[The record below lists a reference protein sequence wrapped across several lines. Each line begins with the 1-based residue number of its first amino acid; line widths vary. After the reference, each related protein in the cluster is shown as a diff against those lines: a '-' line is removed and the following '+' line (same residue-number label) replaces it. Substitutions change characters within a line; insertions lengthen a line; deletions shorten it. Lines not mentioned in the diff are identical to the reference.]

1 MQIYQ
6 RTQMDTWQVEFGCF
20 ARDDVFNILY
30 KARLAKSSE
39 EVERDTL
46 WSLRKRKGWIV
57 GNKHGTNGSAAWNI
71 SNPFHLIF
79 LTLTCQQWSCKK
91 SENASWGLPISHGTS
106 FPSFPPKKHR
116 KSCQTAFPSVVFLL
130 FFFRFHQLVLAG
142 SCRLHW
148 STTRLKQWDC
158 ASASTL
164 AFGWTLWTSV
174 SSGQSSRG
182 MWSLWRCLE
191 FTQIY
196 I

>member
-1 MQIYQ
+1 
-6 RTQMDTWQVEFGCF
+6 MDTWQVEFGCL

-30 KARLAKSSE
+30 KARFAKSSE

-91 SENASWGLPISHGTS
+91 SENASWCLPISHGTP

-130 FFFRFHQLVLAG
+130 FLFRFHQLPHGRFLQTTLVNNPSQAVGLCKCFHLGVRMDVVDLSFQWAKLPG
-142 SCRLHW
+142 NVIPMEVPWIYTNLH
-148 STTRLKQWDC
+148 
-158 ASASTL
+158 
-164 AFGWTLWTSV
+164 
-174 SSGQSSRG
+174 
-182 MWSLWRCLE
+182 
-191 FTQIY
+191 
-196 I
+196 